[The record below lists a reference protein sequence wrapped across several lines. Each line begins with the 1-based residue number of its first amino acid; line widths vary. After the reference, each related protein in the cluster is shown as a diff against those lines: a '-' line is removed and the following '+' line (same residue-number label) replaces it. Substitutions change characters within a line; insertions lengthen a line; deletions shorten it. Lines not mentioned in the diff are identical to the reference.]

1 MWKGRNIKDDPQL
14 NTCAFN
20 NKKYTF
26 YPSGTK
32 IDKGVK
38 VGNYYFAPS
47 KQKPMPYQTFREVR
61 RDPSRRIIKTEKLT
75 KEIKG

>member
-14 NTCAFN
+14 NTCVFN
-20 NKKYTF
+20 DKKYTF

-38 VGNYYFAPS
+38 VGNYYFTPS
-47 KQKPMPYQTFREVR
+47 KQRPMLYQMFREVR
-61 RDPSRRIIKTEKLT
+61 IDPSIRIIKTEKLT
-75 KEIKG
+75 NE

>member
-1 MWKGRNIKDDPQL
+1 MWKGRNIKYDPQL
-14 NTCAFN
+14 NTYVSN

-38 VGNYYFAPS
+38 VGNYYFTPS
-47 KQKPMPYQTFREVR
+47 KQKPMPYQMFREVR

-75 KEIKG
+75 KE